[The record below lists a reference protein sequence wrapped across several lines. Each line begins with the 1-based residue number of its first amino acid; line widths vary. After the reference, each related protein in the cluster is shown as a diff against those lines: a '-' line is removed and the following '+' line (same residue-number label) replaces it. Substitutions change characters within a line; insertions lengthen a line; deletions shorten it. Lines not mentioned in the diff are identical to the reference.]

1 MNALRTRW
9 KSLSFVMKAVV
20 AGAAT
25 LVVYFLVVEP
35 VVTNVSTWNMRAEGD
50 EAKLRDYAKEE
61 TRLKAAQNDVNLGTL
76 RFGELAPPGDAQTRP
91 LEFGEALDAI
101 LRRHSITDVTAS
113 TRTKPMPA
121 GPLAKHYE
129 ATHRVEAHVRE
140 LTFTATPENFAAALA
155 DVERSPLVANISR
168 LQIRQGD
175 PEQLTERLLRVN
187 MSVETWVLEK
197 KEKGRT

>member
-1 MNALRTRW
+1 VNALAKRW
-9 KSLSFVMKAVV
+9 KSLSFIMKTVV
-20 AGAAT
+20 VGAAV
-25 LVVYFLVVEP
+25 LVAFLGVVDPILAKVQVWNSQAESSE
-35 VVTNVSTWNMRAEGD
+35 VT
-50 EAKLRDYAKEE
+50 LRDYAKEE
-61 TRLKAAQNDVNLGTL
+61 ARLRAAQNDVNLGTL

-91 LEFGEALDAI
+91 LEFGEALDTI
-101 LRRHSITDVTAS
+101 LRKHSITDVTAS
-113 TRTKPMPA
+113 TRSKPVPA

-129 ATHRVEAHVRE
+129 ATHRVQAHVRE

-168 LQIRQGD
+168 LQVRQGD
-175 PEQLTERLLRVN
+175 PEQLTDRLLRVS

>member
-1 MNALRTRW
+1 VNALRTRW